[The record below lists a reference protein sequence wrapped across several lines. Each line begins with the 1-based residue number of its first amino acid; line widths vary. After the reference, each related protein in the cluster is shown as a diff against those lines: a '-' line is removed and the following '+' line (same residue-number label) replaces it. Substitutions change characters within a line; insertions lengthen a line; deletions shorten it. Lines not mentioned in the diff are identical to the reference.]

1 MTTDLVLIERSGAVA
16 TLTLNCPGKG
26 NSIDLP
32 MAQAL
37 LDAAILCD
45 EDAGIRCV
53 VLTGA
58 GRMFCVGG
66 DVSSFAAAGD
76 GLPALITQLTAVLH
90 AAVSRLARMN
100 KPLLTLIN
108 GPAAGAGLSLAAL
121 GDIALASTAAHF
133 TMAYTAIGLSPD
145 GGSTWLLP
153 RLIGLRR
160 TQELALTNRRLTA
173 DDAAAAGLVT
183 RVVEAES
190 LVAEGKALAA
200 TLAAGATGAFGRT
213 RALLTGTFA
222 ANLEDQMAAETLAIT
237 ESGRSAQ
244 GREGIAAFME
254 KRKPAF

>member
-1 MTTDLVLIERSGAVA
+1 MTTDLVLIERNGAVA

-160 TQELALTNRRLTA
+160 TQELALTNRRLSA
-173 DDAAAAGLVT
+173 DDAAAVGLVT
-183 RVVEAES
+183 RVVEAEA
-190 LVAEGKALAA
+190 LTAEGQALAT

-222 ANLEDQMAAETLAIT
+222 ATLEDQMAAETVAIT